1 MKKFIVFALLAMSM
15 GSVAK
20 AEVLALD
27 FSTDAARQQTTVGTA
42 SPGWFATSASSN
54 IRLTATSGQ
63 TGTYNLDLNNA
74 SKFAGGGLY
83 RMTINHAYN
92 FAVDGLNNPVDGG
105 ALFLQRVGD
114 ATWTQIT
121 TSTQNGYTGA
131 IPALGVG
138 VQGFGGDSGG
148 ALNSIFEFNT
158 LTGSDY
164 LFRFQG
170 GLSSGSTY
178 GNSSP
183 AWTLNTVNIAA
194 VPEPGTLILGAVS
207 AVLAGGGFGLRRLRL
222 QKKTEVNPESN
233 LVA

>member
-1 MKKFIVFALLAMSM
+1 MKKCLIFTLLAMSI

-20 AEVLALD
+20 ADVLALD
-27 FSTDAARQQTTVGTA
+27 FSTDAARQQTTVGTT

-54 IRLTATSGQ
+54 IRLTATGGQ
-63 TGTYNLDLNNA
+63 NGTYNLDLNNA
-74 SKFAGGGLY
+74 RKFAGGGLY

-92 FAVDGLNNPVDGG
+92 FAVDGLNNPADGG

-114 ATWTQIT
+114 AAWTQIT
-121 TSTQNGYTGA
+121 TSTLNGYDGA
-131 IPALGVG
+131 IPALGG
-138 VQGFGGDSGG
+138 IQGFGGDSGG

-158 LTGSDY
+158 LAGSDY

-170 GLSSGSTY
+170 GLNQGAVY

-183 AWTLNTVNIAA
+183 AWTLNSVNIAA

-207 AVLAGGGFGLRRLRL
+207 AVLTGGGFGLRRLRL
-222 QKKTEVNPESN
+222 KKKTELNPDSN
-233 LVA
+233 LIA